1 METSIPHSQKYL
13 DILGKKGKKLESLKL
28 QGANQTQEASSG
40 HTFQWQ

>member
-1 METSIPHSQKYL
+1 METSIPHSQKCL
-13 DILGKKGKKLESLKL
+13 DILGRKGKKLESLKL